1 MSMRIMWSSLSNK
14 KPAKALHNSV
24 FPTPVGPR
32 NKKEPVGRFGS
43 PKPARERRIAFDT
56 AVIASSWPTTRWCNL
71 SSICSNLS
79 RSPCMSLE
87 TGMPVAR
94 ATTSAISSAPTCV
107 RNNRCTP
114 SLDSLLLSL
123 AFASLRRF
131 SNSGNLPYC
140 NSATLLKSPLRV
152 SSSIWKRMRSISSLT
167 CAPPWAEA
175 FSDFQ
180 MSSKSEY
187 SLPTLMISS
196 SSNSMRLI
204 DASSFSLRTASRSI
218 LS

>member
-1 MSMRIMWSSLSNK
+1 
-14 KPAKALHNSV
+14 
-24 FPTPVGPR
+24 
-32 NKKEPVGRFGS
+32 
-43 PKPARERRIAFDT
+43 
-56 AVIASSWPTTRWCNL
+56 
-71 SSICSNLS
+71 
-79 RSPCMSLE
+79 
-87 TGMPVAR
+87 MPVAR

-107 RNNRCTP
+107 RKSLCTP
-114 SLDSLLLSL
+114 SLDSFLLSL

-218 LS
+218 LSCIKRRSNLSITSGLESISILILAAASSIKSIALSGKKRSVM